1 MSKVANPN
9 GQKKVPANYKDGGSN
24 IPTSQGVYIGVVK
37 KNEDPQKMGRLQ
49 VYVPAFGGDPEN
61 ENSWISV
68 SYASPFAGSSSIFN
82 QGSNVAEYE
91 DTIKS
96 YGFWAVPPDIDAR
109 VLVAFA
115 DGGRIDKGFWFACL
129 YQRGTQVS
137 VPGIPYKNTH
147 TGENKP
153 AAPKNKKDL
162 DPDLEKYVEHKP
174 MSDALKMQGLEAD
187 TLRGIT
193 TSSATRESPS
203 KVMGILT
210 PGQHQFVMD
219 DGDAEGNNRL
229 IRLRTTSGTQ
239 ILLDDVA
246 GHIYMISKT
255 GESWVELSAD
265 GNIHIYGSK
274 DVNVRSQQ
282 SINLYADK
290 NVNIEAGL
298 AVNVKTNS
306 GSISLESG
314 NEISTFATTNTKLTS
329 IETSN
334 INSGVAHYETA
345 GVIHM
350 NGPVADTHSPIEVNS
365 LTVNQGIT
373 ESICSAVPEHEPWA
387 GHSGVI
393 NPVGKGNQQMQEDP
407 APEKTARAPEKDETA
422 APIIKEE
429 LPEDKTPEYIKI
441 EEVSTTPAAMDKIK
455 ESNGFSPVN
464 IQDGKGQ
471 SGGFGSPL
479 TKPANLQTLISG
491 GITKIADTVVKGV
504 SAVKD
509 SITKAFNLNLP
520 DGTNP
525 VTLNANVF
533 NKFKE
538 TVAATDK
545 AYENFVP
552 NQSPASTTPAPNLSK
567 EQVQAMLAKGISP
580 AVATEMFNNDIKDN
594 ETAVKQVLVSS
605 GVKAVPQNAFD
616 GLVSMQNQLGDVTYT
631 YINGEKID
639 MTPLYKSGDWDRVAS
654 FIAADER
661 DRPRRIQEAA
671 MIAKNDYG
679 PNVNM
684 DAVIAKGMADAAE
697 LVQKGKLN
705 KQTGDPATGQQ
716 VAALATAY
724 LDNTGNSL
732 PGQTDAMKM
741 LADKNLATE
750 EFAEP
755 YKKQAGPWPY

>member
-1 MSKVANPN
+1 MTKVANPS
-9 GQKKVPANYKDGGSN
+9 GQKKVPQNYNDGGSN
-24 IPTSQGVYIGVVK
+24 IPKSQGVYIGIVK
-37 KNEDPQKMGRLQ
+37 KNDDPQKMGRLQ
-49 VYVPAFGGDPEN
+49 VYIPAFGGDPEN
-61 ENSWISV
+61 DKSWISV
-68 SYASPFAGSSSIFN
+68 AYASPFAGSTSIHE
-82 QGSNVAEYE
+82 QGNNVAEYD
-91 DTIKS
+91 DTMKS
-96 YGFWAVPPDIDAR
+96 YGFWAVPPDIDTR

-115 DGGRIDKGFWFACL
+115 DGGRIDKGYWFACL
-129 YQRGTQVS
+129 FQRGTQVS
-137 VPGIPYKNTH
+137 VPGIPAKNTH
-147 TGENKP
+147 TGEGLP

-162 DPDLEKYVEHKP
+162 DPDLEKFVEHKP
-174 MSDALKMQGLEAD
+174 MSNALKMQGLEGD
-187 TLRGIT
+187 NLRGTT

-203 KVMGILT
+203 RVMGLLT
-210 PGQHQFVMD
+210 PGQHQFVLD

-274 DVNVRSQQ
+274 DINVRSQQ
-282 SINLYADK
+282 NINLYADN
-290 NVNIEAGL
+290 NVNIEAGV
-298 AVNVKTNS
+298 AVNVKTAS

-350 NGPVADTHSPIEVNS
+350 NGPVADVHSPIEINK
-365 LTVNQGIT
+365 LTVNQGVT

-387 GHSGVI
+387 GHSGTI
-393 NPVGKGNQQMQEDP
+393 NPVGNGNQQMQEDP
-407 APEKTARAPEKDETA
+407 APEQAPRAPAQNEA
-422 APIIKEE
+422 PAPIIKEE
-429 LPEDKTPEYIKI
+429 LPAEKTPEIKPL
-441 EEVSTTPAAMDKIK
+441 EELSTTPAAMDKIK
-455 ESNGFSPVN
+455 ENNGYSPVN
-464 IQDGKGQ
+464 IKDGAGQ
-471 SGGFGSPL
+471 SGGFASPL
-479 TKPANLQTLISG
+479 TKPANLQSMITG
-491 GITKIADTVVKGV
+491 GLNKIVDSVKQGV
-504 SAVKD
+504 NTVKD
-509 SITKAFNLNLP
+509 SVAKAFDLKLP

-525 VTLNANVF
+525 VTLNASTF
-533 NKFKE
+533 NKFTQ
-538 TVAATDK
+538 TVAAADK

-552 NQSPASTTPAPNLSK
+552 NQPSASTVPAPNLSK

-580 AVATEMFNNDIKDN
+580 AVATEMFNNDIRDN
-594 ETAVKQVLVSS
+594 EAAVKQVLATS
-605 GVKAVPQNAFD
+605 GVKSMPQNAFD

-661 DRPRRIQEAA
+661 DRPRRIQEAG
-671 MIAKNDYG
+671 MIAKNEYG

-705 KQTGDPATGQQ
+705 KQTGDPATAQQ
-716 VAALATAY
+716 TGALATVY

-732 PGQTDAMKM
+732 PGQSSQMNMNA
-741 LADKNLATE
+741 AKNLATE
-750 EFAEP
+750 EFAEA

>member
-9 GQKKVPANYKDGGSN
+9 GQKKVPSSYQDGGSN
-24 IPTSQGVYIGVVK
+24 IPKSQGVYTAIVK
-37 KNEDPQKMGRLQ
+37 KNDDPQKMGRLS

-61 ENSWISV
+61 ETSWISV
-68 SYASPFAGSSSIFN
+68 AYASPFAGSTSIFE
-82 QGSNVAEYE
+82 QGNNVAEYE

-96 YGFWAVPPDIDAR
+96 YGFWAVPPDIDAM

-115 DGGRIDKGFWFACL
+115 DGGRIDKGYWFACL

-137 VPGIPYKNTH
+137 VPGIPAKNTH
-147 TGENKP
+147 SGEGLP
-153 AAPKNKKDL
+153 AAPKNRKDL

-174 MSDALKMQGLEAD
+174 MSNALKMQGLEAD
-187 TLRGIT
+187 PLRGTT

-203 KVMGILT
+203 RVMGLLT
-210 PGQHQFVMD
+210 PGQHQFVLD
-219 DGDAEGNNRL
+219 DGDKDGNNRL
-229 IRLRTTSGTQ
+229 IRLRTTNGTQ

-265 GNIHIYGSK
+265 GNIHIYGSQ
-274 DVNVRSQQ
+274 DINIRSQQ
-282 SINLYADK
+282 NINLYADN

-298 AVNVKTNS
+298 GVNVKTNA

-345 GVIHM
+345 GAIHM
-350 NGPVADTHSPIEVNS
+350 NGPTADVHSPIEINS
-365 LTVNQGIT
+365 LTVNQGVT
-373 ESICSAVPEHEPWA
+373 ESICSTVPEHEPWA
-387 GHSGVI
+387 GHSGII
-393 NPVGKGNQQMQEDP
+393 NPVGVGNQQMQEDP
-407 APEKTARAPEKDETA
+407 APTQTARAPEKEESG
-422 APIIKEE
+422 APIIKAEVP
-429 LPEDKTPEYIKI
+429 PEKTPTIVPI

-455 ESNGFSPVN
+455 ENNGFSPVN
-464 IQDGKGQ
+464 VKDGQGQ

-479 TKPANLQTLISG
+479 TKPANLQSLISG
-491 GITKIADTVVKGV
+491 GLTKITDAVSKGIT
-504 SAVKD
+504 SVKD
-509 SITKAFNLNLP
+509 SITKAFDLKLP
-520 DGTNP
+520 EGQNP
-525 VTLNANVF
+525 VTLNANTF
-533 NKFKE
+533 NKFTS
-538 TVAATDK
+538 TVASTDK

-552 NQSPASTTPAPNLSK
+552 NRPPSNTVPASNLSK
-567 EQVQAMLAKGISP
+567 EQVQEMLAKGISP
-580 AVATEMFNNDIKDN
+580 ATANEMFNNDIRDN
-594 ETAVKQVLVSS
+594 EGAVKNVLTTS
-605 GVKAVPQNAFD
+605 GVKNIPQNAFD
-616 GLVSMQNQLGDVTYT
+616 GLVSMQNQLGDITYT
-631 YINGEKID
+631 YIAGEKID

-679 PNVNM
+679 PNVNI
-684 DAVIAKGMADAAE
+684 DAVIAKGIADAAE

-705 KQTGDPATGQQ
+705 KQTGEAATGQQ

-724 LDNTGNSL
+724 LDNTGESL
-732 PGQTDAMKM
+732 PGQSGAMNM

-750 EFAEP
+750 EFSEP